1 MSVSCSAWP
10 RHGNGLSFDH
20 DAASGVRID
29 VMSNDTTLYTVGEV
43 AERFSL
49 TVRALRHWEAQGLLA
64 PTARSWSNYRLY
76 SREDC
81 VRVQRIVVYRAT
93 GMKLMDIKALLDC
106 GDSEIEHLTRQRE
119 SLLAHRRE
127 TDAMIEALD
136 ILLEDAMND
145 NELTVEEIGEI
156 LGEADFAAH
165 QSEAEDRYG
174 DTDDWR
180 ESRERT
186 ASWQTADWRD
196 NAERFHDIESRMIDA
211 IRDGVAPD
219 SKEAES
225 LVEEHRE
232 ALSEFFPVTPAKHY
246 IMSRGYIHDE
256 RFRAHYDSQYV
267 GFAQW
272 LADAIEAAARHRGIN
287 LENPTWG

>member
-1 MSVSCSAWP
+1 
-10 RHGNGLSFDH
+10 
-20 DAASGVRID
+20 
-29 VMSNDTTLYTVGEV
+29 MSNDTILYTVGEV

-49 TVRALRHWEAQGLLA
+49 TVRTLHRWEAQGLLA

-76 SREDC
+76 SAEDC
-81 VRVQRIVVYRAT
+81 TRVQRIVIYRAT
-93 GMKLMDIKALLDC
+93 GMKLRDTQSLLDS
-106 GDSEIEHLTRQRE
+106 GDTAVDHLKRQRE
-119 SLLAHRRE
+119 SLVAHRRE

-145 NELTVEEIGEI
+145 KALTVEEIGEI

-165 QSEAEDRYG
+165 QSEAEERYG
-174 DTDDWR
+174 DTADWR

-186 ASWQTADWRD
+186 ASWRSADWRQ
-196 NAERFHDIESRMIDA
+196 NVERFHDIERRMIDA

-219 SKEAES
+219 SERAAG

-232 ALSEFFPVTPAKHY
+232 ALGEFFPVTPAKHY
-246 IMSRGYIHDE
+246 IMSRGYVHDE
-256 RFRAHYDSQYV
+256 RFRDHYDSQYV

-272 LADAIEAAARHRGIN
+272 LADAIEAVARQQGVDV
-287 LENPTWG
+287 ESPAWE